1 MSELWRD
8 VRYAL
13 RMLVRQPGFTAVAVL
28 TLALG
33 IGANAAIFSIVN
45 ATVLRPLP
53 FAHAD
58 RIYLVRRAG
67 NRIGGPL
74 ISMPMWLAWRERSQM
89 FDSVGLIRGLGD
101 VTLIDRGEPKQYK
114 AASATPELFGALGV
128 QPAMGRNFD
137 SSEAR
142 QGGANVVIL
151 SDEIWREQFGSD
163 PGILGRSITISGAL
177 YDVIGVL
184 PRNFTMPMPFLSK
197 TELWLPYQVPAASL
211 DPVYQGTWC
220 IGLLKAGA
228 PPADAEAA
236 LTPVLHVLSQSFPK
250 MIGANE
256 TARLELLSTY
266 DRGWYGSVPLMLLG
280 AVGLLLLIACAN
292 VANLLL
298 ARASGRQREVAIRTA
313 LGAARPRIVRQL
325 LTESVLLAI
334 ASGAAGILLCYACM
348 NLILRL
354 VPDGLVILGAV
365 SIDVRVLVFAF
376 AVSVVTGVVF
386 GLAPAMGASKTDLI
400 VALKEGTL
408 RAGTGRESAKLR
420 SLLIAGEVALAVVLL
435 IGATLLLESF
445 AREMGVKPGYDPTN
459 VLSVD
464 VTLPSAQFNTLA
476 TQIAF
481 YDKFAEDLR
490 RLPGVENVAYTNSL
504 PLDPR
509 AGDILFSIPGENRQN
524 EDNND
529 ASIRLASPGYF
540 EMMRIP
546 LERGRV
552 FTEGDGP
559 NAERVAVINR
569 AMADMYWPGQ
579 DPIGKQIWV
588 GKPMGPKWTEATP
601 RRIVGIVGDVRDEGV
616 AAPPSPTFF
625 EPYTQAGNASYAVMA
640 IRSAQNPQRLEPA
653 IHTMLRAALPTR
665 AVGTMQTMDEII
677 SASVTDERFRTILL
691 GIFGGLGLLIVSV
704 GVYGVIAYFVAQ
716 RTHEIGVR
724 MALGASRTSVL
735 RMVLWQ
741 GLRLAAVGAIA
752 GALASLALGGLLR
765 NMLYGIAPN
774 DPATLIGAVTAMLA
788 IAAAAC
794 LIPARRATKVDP
806 MVALRYE

>member
-1 MSELWRD
+1 
-8 VRYAL
+8 
-13 RMLVRQPGFTAVAVL
+13 
-28 TLALG
+28 
-33 IGANAAIFSIVN
+33 
-45 ATVLRPLP
+45 
-53 FAHAD
+53 
-58 RIYLVRRAG
+58 
-67 NRIGGPL
+67 
-74 ISMPMWLAWRERSQM
+74 
-89 FDSVGLIRGLGD
+89 
-101 VTLIDRGEPKQYK
+101 
-114 AASATPELFGALGV
+114 
-128 QPAMGRNFD
+128 
-137 SSEAR
+137 
-142 QGGANVVIL
+142 
-151 SDEIWREQFGSD
+151 
-163 PGILGRSITISGAL
+163 
-177 YDVIGVL
+177 
-184 PRNFTMPMPFLSK
+184 
-197 TELWLPYQVPAASL
+197 
-211 DPVYQGTWC
+211 
-220 IGLLKAGA
+220 
-228 PPADAEAA
+228 
-236 LTPVLHVLSQSFPK
+236 
-250 MIGANE
+250 
-256 TARLELLSTY
+256 
-266 DRGWYGSVPLMLLG
+266 
-280 AVGLLLLIACAN
+280 
-292 VANLLL
+292 
-298 ARASGRQREVAIRTA
+298 
-313 LGAARPRIVRQL
+313 
-325 LTESVLLAI
+325 
-334 ASGAAGILLCYACM
+334 
-348 NLILRL
+348 
-354 VPDGLVILGAV
+354 
-365 SIDVRVLVFAF
+365 
-376 AVSVVTGVVF
+376 
-386 GLAPAMGASKTDLI
+386 
-400 VALKEGTL
+400 
-408 RAGTGRESAKLR
+408 
-420 SLLIAGEVALAVVLL
+420 
-435 IGATLLLESF
+435 
-445 AREMGVKPGYDPTN
+445 
-459 VLSVD
+459 
-464 VTLPSAQFNTLA
+464 
-476 TQIAF
+476 
-481 YDKFAEDLR
+481 
-490 RLPGVENVAYTNSL
+490 
-504 PLDPR
+504 
-509 AGDILFSIPGENRQN
+509 
-524 EDNND
+524 
-529 ASIRLASPGYF
+529 
-540 EMMRIP
+540 MMRIP

-774 DPATLIGAVTAMLA
+774 DPVTLIGVVIAMLA

>member
-45 ATVLRPLP
+45 ATILRPLP

-151 SDEIWREQFGSD
+151 SDEIWRERFGGD
-163 PGILGRSITISGAL
+163 PAILGRSITVSGAP

-184 PRNFTMPMPFLSK
+184 PRNFTMPMPVLSK
-197 TELWLPYQVPAASL
+197 TELWLPYQVPAASQ

-220 IGLLKAGA
+220 IGLLKQGVR
-228 PPADAEAA
+228 PADAEAA
-236 LTPVLHVLSQSFPK
+236 LTPALHVLSQSFPK
-250 MIGANE
+250 MIAPNE
-256 TARLELLSTY
+256 TARLELLSAY

-313 LGAARPRIVRQL
+313 LGAARTRIVRQL

-348 NLILRL
+348 DLILRL
-354 VPDGLVILGAV
+354 VPDGLVILGTV

-376 AVSVVTGVVF
+376 VVSVVTGVAF
-386 GLAPAMGASKTDLI
+386 GLAPAMGTSKTDLI

-420 SLLIAGEVALAVVLL
+420 SLLIASEVALAVVLL

-476 TQIAF
+476 VQIAF

-559 NAERVAVINR
+559 NAEHIAVINR

-579 DPIGKQIWV
+579 DPIGRQIWA

-625 EPYTQAGNASYAVMA
+625 EPYTQAGNASYAIMA

-653 IHTMLRAALPTR
+653 IHAMLRAALPTR

-691 GIFGGLGLLIVSV
+691 GIFGGLGLLIVTV

-724 MALGASRTSVL
+724 MALGASRKSVL

-774 DPATLIGAVTAMLA
+774 DPATLVGVVAAMLV
-788 IAAAAC
+788 IAPAAC